1 MSVRTIAPTRGLK
14 GEVTIPGDK
23 SISHRSIMLGS
34 IALGTTEI
42 THFLEGAD
50 CLSTIDCFRKMG
62 VEIERKPSSI
72 LVHGKGLR
80 GLTAPASTLNVGNSG
95 TTTRLI
101 SGILSGQ
108 NFATTLSG
116 DDSLNSRPMKRIMTP
131 LNTMGAHIRS
141 LNDNGCAPLHIRPG
155 ALHGIHYQSP
165 VASAQVKSAVLL
177 AGLYAD
183 SPTSVTE
190 PALSRNHTELM
201 LQGFGAYVATD
212 LHTDGTATA
221 HVEPCKELYG
231 QQICVPGDISSAA
244 YFIAAALLVPG
255 SELLVKNV
263 GTNFT
268 RAGFLKVCKAMG
280 ADIETVSQTI
290 EGGESRADLLVRYS
304 HLKGTVIEGDIIP
317 TLIDE
322 IPMIAI
328 MAAFAD
334 GQTVIRDAAELKVK
348 ETNRIDTVTAGLK
361 AMGADITPTDDG
373 MIIEGTGHLNGA
385 SIQSYLDHRIAMA
398 FSVAGLAS
406 DGETQIVDS
415 QCVDV
420 SYPEFYATL
429 NNHRHLAGKRP
440 PFHSIGK
447 CRCHF
452 RLFHG
457 TASGKLR
464 QEMGCHC
471 TECR

>member
-1 MSVRTIAPTRGLK
+1 MSVRTITPTRGLK

-34 IALGTTEI
+34 IAFGTTEI

-429 NNHRHLAGKRP
+429 N
-440 PFHSIGK
+440 SI
-447 CRCHF
+447 
-452 RLFHG
+452 
-457 TASGKLR
+457 SI
-464 QEMGCHC
+464 
-471 TECR
+471 

>member
-212 LHTDGTATA
+212 LHTDGTTTA

-361 AMGADITPTDDG
+361 AMGAVITPTDDG

-398 FSVAGLAS
+398 FSIAGLAS

-429 NNHRHLAGKRP
+429 NSV
-440 PFHSIGK
+440 SI
-447 CRCHF
+447 
-452 RLFHG
+452 
-457 TASGKLR
+457 
-464 QEMGCHC
+464 
-471 TECR
+471 

>member
-385 SIQSYLDHRIAMA
+385 SIQSHLDHRIAMA

-429 NNHRHLAGKRP
+429 N
-440 PFHSIGK
+440 SI
-447 CRCHF
+447 
-452 RLFHG
+452 
-457 TASGKLR
+457 SI
-464 QEMGCHC
+464 
-471 TECR
+471 

>member
-72 LVHGKGLR
+72 QVHGKGLR
-80 GLTAPASTLNVGNSG
+80 GLNAPASTLNVGNSG

-385 SIQSYLDHRIAMA
+385 SIQSHLDHRIAMA

-429 NNHRHLAGKRP
+429 N
-440 PFHSIGK
+440 SI
-447 CRCHF
+447 
-452 RLFHG
+452 
-457 TASGKLR
+457 SI
-464 QEMGCHC
+464 
-471 TECR
+471 

>member
-263 GTNFT
+263 GINFT

-429 NNHRHLAGKRP
+429 NSV
-440 PFHSIGK
+440 SI
-447 CRCHF
+447 
-452 RLFHG
+452 
-457 TASGKLR
+457 
-464 QEMGCHC
+464 
-471 TECR
+471 

>member
-116 DDSLNSRPMKRIMTP
+116 DDSLNSRPMERIMTP
-131 LNTMGAHIRS
+131 LNAMGAHIRS

-429 NNHRHLAGKRP
+429 N
-440 PFHSIGK
+440 SI
-447 CRCHF
+447 
-452 RLFHG
+452 
-457 TASGKLR
+457 
-464 QEMGCHC
+464 EGCNLC
-471 TECR
+471 V

>member
-72 LVHGKGLR
+72 LVHGKGLL

-361 AMGADITPTDDG
+361 AMGAVITPTDDG

-429 NNHRHLAGKRP
+429 NSV
-440 PFHSIGK
+440 SI
-447 CRCHF
+447 
-452 RLFHG
+452 
-457 TASGKLR
+457 
-464 QEMGCHC
+464 
-471 TECR
+471 

>member
-290 EGGESRADLLVRYS
+290 EGGESRANLLVRYS

-361 AMGADITPTDDG
+361 AMGAVITPTDDG

-429 NNHRHLAGKRP
+429 NSV
-440 PFHSIGK
+440 SI
-447 CRCHF
+447 
-452 RLFHG
+452 
-457 TASGKLR
+457 
-464 QEMGCHC
+464 
-471 TECR
+471 

>member
-1 MSVRTIAPTRGLK
+1 MAPTRGLK

-80 GLTAPASTLNVGNSG
+80 GLNAPASTLNVGNSG

-280 ADIETVSQTI
+280 ADIKTVSQTI

-429 NNHRHLAGKRP
+429 NSV
-440 PFHSIGK
+440 SI
-447 CRCHF
+447 
-452 RLFHG
+452 
-457 TASGKLR
+457 
-464 QEMGCHC
+464 
-471 TECR
+471 

>member
-1 MSVRTIAPTRGLK
+1 MNVRTIAPSRGLK

-42 THFLEGAD
+42 THFLDGAD

-361 AMGADITPTDDG
+361 AMGAVITPTDDG

-429 NNHRHLAGKRP
+429 NSV
-440 PFHSIGK
+440 SI
-447 CRCHF
+447 
-452 RLFHG
+452 
-457 TASGKLR
+457 
-464 QEMGCHC
+464 
-471 TECR
+471 

>member
-1 MSVRTIAPTRGLK
+1 MSVRTITPTRGLK

-334 GQTVIRDAAELKVK
+334 GQTVIRDATELKVK

-429 NNHRHLAGKRP
+429 N
-440 PFHSIGK
+440 SI
-447 CRCHF
+447 
-452 RLFHG
+452 
-457 TASGKLR
+457 SI
-464 QEMGCHC
+464 
-471 TECR
+471 